1 MRVYVQDRDNYYL
14 VDTFEY
20 ISLFVYREDDCRIR
34 ISTEDSD
41 NGGFEPVSGVDEST
55 ARRELERL
63 LRFTSDA
70 GEGTAIISWDGK
82 QFTRRVL

>member
-1 MRVYVQDRDNYYL
+1 MRTYIEHRDSYYL
-14 VDTFEY
+14 VDTLES
-20 ISLFVYREDDCRIR
+20 ISLIVYREDDCRIR
-34 ISTEDSD
+34 ISHAVLDLI
-41 NGGFEPVSGVDEST
+41 SGVDEAT
-55 ARRELERL
+55 ARREMERL